1 MLLIMYRSY
10 VRSYNPEVML
20 LIMYRSY
27 VRSHNPEV
35 MPDYRSHVVSHN
47 SEVMLYLIIQK
58 LCYLL
63 YIGVMSI
70 LTI

>member
-35 MPDYRSHVVSHN
+35 MSTIRLQKLYHPFT
-47 SEVMLYLIIQK
+47 EVM
-58 LCYLL
+58 
-63 YIGVMSI
+63 
-70 LTI
+70 

>member
-1 MLLIMYRSY
+1 MSTMIYRSH
-10 VRSYNPEVML
+10 
-20 LIMYRSY
+20 I
-27 VRSHNPEV
+27 RSHNPEV